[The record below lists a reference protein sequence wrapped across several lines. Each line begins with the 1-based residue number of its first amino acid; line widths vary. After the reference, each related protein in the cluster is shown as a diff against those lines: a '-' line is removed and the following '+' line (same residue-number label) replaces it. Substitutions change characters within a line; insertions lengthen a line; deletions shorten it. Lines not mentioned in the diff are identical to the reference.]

1 MKKNEKHD
9 AINTLVLKLNSRNG
23 LIRKWAR
30 RKLVSIGTPAVS
42 QLAELINQPAAQ
54 LRWEAVKAM
63 KQIADPNS
71 IPLFIT
77 LLDDKDEEVR
87 WIAAEGL
94 IAIGTQAIKPLLQAL
109 AKNSKSVYLR
119 KGAHHY
125 FGVSRELNESLQFKE
140 LLSALD
146 AQDAELSTPVVAEKL
161 LMAMK
166 NKN

>member
-42 QLAELINQPAAQ
+42 QLAELIKQPAAH

-77 LLDDKDEEVR
+77 LLDDKYEEVR

-94 IAIGTQAIKPLLQAL
+94 IAIGAQAIKPLLQEL
-109 AKNSKSVYLR
+109 AKNSKSVFLR

-125 FGVSRELNESLQFKE
+125 FGMLRELNGSLQFKD
-140 LLSALD
+140 LLSALEG
-146 AQDAELSTPVVAEKL
+146 QDAELSTPGAAEKL
-161 LMAMK
+161 LLAM
-166 NKN
+166 NNNN